1 MKYFMQP
8 NTYFEQEQ
16 IILFLKTLP
25 LVEQTRFKA
34 KKIECQLPIWD
45 VLKRPCDLK
54 SHKLMTG
61 VIENNAKSNLLQTL
75 WQTSLMWKVT
85 NGIEVKD
92 TFPILLC
99 SL

>member
-34 KKIECQLPIWD
+34 KKNECQLPI
-45 VLKRPCDLK
+45 
-54 SHKLMTG
+54 
-61 VIENNAKSNLLQTL
+61 
-75 WQTSLMWKVT
+75 
-85 NGIEVKD
+85 
-92 TFPILLC
+92 
-99 SL
+99 